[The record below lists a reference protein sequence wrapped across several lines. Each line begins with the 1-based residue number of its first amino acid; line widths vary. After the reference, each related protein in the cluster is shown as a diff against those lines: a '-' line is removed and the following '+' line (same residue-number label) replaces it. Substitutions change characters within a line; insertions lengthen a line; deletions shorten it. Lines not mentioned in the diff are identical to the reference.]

1 MAQMVATF
9 RKILYFCSVK
19 TTERHEVAAKMQRF
33 LCPEISKYK
42 RNEWGRSNRPE
53 ATAVEC
59 LTARNA
65 LSLLF
70 KTQLL

>member
-1 MAQMVATF
+1 MSNN
-9 RKILYFCSVK
+9 LYFCGVK
-19 TTERHEVAAKMQRF
+19 TQLRYEAAAQKQRF
-33 LCPEISKYK
+33 LCPNCIIKNK
-42 RNEWGRSNRPE
+42 RIEWGRSNRPE

>member
-1 MAQMVATF
+1 MSN
-9 RKILYFCSVK
+9 ILYFFGVK
-19 TTERHEVAAKMQRF
+19 TQLRHEVAALKQRF
-33 LCPEISKYK
+33 LCHNFIVNSK
-42 RNEWGRSNRPE
+42 RIEWGRSNRPE

-70 KTQLL
+70 KTQQL

>member
-1 MAQMVATF
+1 MGM
-9 RKILYFCSVK
+9 IYYFCTVK
-19 TTERHEVAAKMQRF
+19 TQLRHDVAAERSVF
-33 LCPEISKYK
+33 CARILLVNNK
-42 RNEWGRSNRPE
+42 RIEWGRSNRPE

-70 KTQLL
+70 KTQQI